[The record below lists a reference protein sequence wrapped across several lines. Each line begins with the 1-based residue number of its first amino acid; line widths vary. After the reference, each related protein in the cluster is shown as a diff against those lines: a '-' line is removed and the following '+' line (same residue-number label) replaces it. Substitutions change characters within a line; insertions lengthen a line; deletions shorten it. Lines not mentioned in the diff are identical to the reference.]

1 MTLVT
6 LAVAILVGVGV
17 GWALTRRLTPQQRHD
32 RAVAEFVEANRL
44 QPVRPTT
51 SPDEISVILQGV
63 RLRFAGH
70 HPDGA
75 DVYVNDQPL
84 PDVDVVHIEGM
95 PDDTTVVIVESR
107 R

>member
-1 MTLVT
+1 MIEVL
-6 LAVAILVGVGV
+6 LALALGLTA

-44 QPVRPTT
+44 LPVRPST